1 MQPSQATHAGYERP
15 EDIVQTSLRGIASRA
30 ASHKKHRFR
39 NLYGLL
45 NEDNLHWCWLRLR
58 KDAAPGVD
66 GVDYR
71 AYGKHLDSHVH
82 DLVSRLK
89 RKRYRAKLVKRRYIP
104 KLNGKLRPLGIP
116 ATEDKLV
123 QYAVAQILGAI
134 YEQDFSDCSYGYRSH
149 RGPLDAVSKLRAA
162 LQSGR
167 YCWVVEADIKSYFD
181 TIDHA
186 WLMRM
191 LEERID
197 DKPFLRLI
205 RKWLKAGVLETDGQ
219 VVHPATGTPQGGIV
233 SPVLA
238 NIYLHYVL
246 DLWFEKRFTSQC
258 QGRAMI
264 IRFADDFVCA
274 FQYHQDAE
282 RFYGELGDRLGQF
295 GLSVA
300 PDKTRLLRFCR
311 VDLAGS
317 GVFTFLGFEFR
328 WDLDRKRRPCVRRR
342 TSRKKLQASMASF
355 TAWIKANR
363 HQRLRRLSLKLRAKL
378 QGYWNYYGVRG
389 NYLSLRY
396 FYRHVERLLFKWL
409 NRRSDRRSFTWED
422 LPGLIKRMALPQPRI
437 VEGRY
442 PTQLRLL

>member
-1 MQPSQATHAGYERP
+1 
-15 EDIVQTSLRGIASRA
+15 
-30 ASHKKHRFR
+30 
-39 NLYGLL
+39 
-45 NEDNLHWCWLRLR
+45 
-58 KDAAPGVD
+58 VD

-71 AYGKHLDSHVH
+71 EYEKDLASHIH
-82 DLVSRLK
+82 DLVCRLK

-104 KLNGKLRPLGIP
+104 KTNGKLRPLGIP
-116 ATEDKLV
+116 ATEDKLL
-123 QYAVAQILGAI
+123 QFAVAQILGAI
-134 YEQDFSDCSYGYRSH
+134 YEADFSDCSYGYRPYRS
-149 RGPLDAVSKLRAA
+149 PLDAVSKLTAE
-162 LQSGR
+162 LQSGK

-197 DKPFLRLI
+197 DAPFLRLI
-205 RKWLKAGVLETDGQ
+205 RKWLKAGVLETEGQ
-219 VVHPATGTPQGGIV
+219 VVHPATGTPQGGVV

-246 DLWFEKRFTSQC
+246 DLWFEKRFCSQC
-258 QGRAMI
+258 RGRAMI

-274 FQYHQDAE
+274 FQYRQDAE
-282 RFYGELGDRLGQF
+282 RFYSELGARLGQF

-300 PDKTRLLRFCR
+300 PDKTRILRFCR
-311 VDLAGS
+311 FDVAGS

-328 WDLDRKRRPCVRRR
+328 WGHDRKGQPRVLRR
-342 TSRKKLQASMASF
+342 TSRKKLQASVAGFS
-355 TAWIKANR
+355 AWIKTHR
-363 HQRLRRLSLKLRAKL
+363 HLPMSCLSRILRAKL

-396 FYRHVERLLFKWL
+396 FYRHVEKLLFKWL
-409 NRRSDRRSFTWED
+409 NRRSDRRSFTWDE
-422 LPGLIKRMALPQPRI
+422 LPRVVAHMALPQPHI
-437 VEGRY
+437 VEGRH